1 MFGNTKRGKYIDGNG
16 VKRMEFNQE
25 FWVTLVFTFIN
36 IIVLYIIL
44 KKVLFKPVT
53 KHMQDRTQKIQDAL
67 DMAEEAKRKVDEMKL
82 EYDAKLRDAKV
93 EGTKIV
99 DDYQKMADKEYE
111 ISVRNAKK
119 EADLIIQKAKAEL
132 EVEKEQLMSRM
143 KKEMADLVLS
153 ASEKVLKQ
161 NIDSDANRRL
171 ISDFID
177 NNK

>member
-1 MFGNTKRGKYIDGNG
+1 
-16 VKRMEFNQE
+16 MEFNQE
-25 FWVTLVFTFIN
+25 FWVTLVITFIN

-44 KKVLFKPVT
+44 KRFLFKPVT

-82 EYDAKLRDAKV
+82 EYDAKLRDAKL
-93 EGTKIV
+93 EGSKIV

-111 ISVRNAKK
+111 ISVTNAKK
-119 EADLIIQKAKAEL
+119 EADLIIQKAKQEL
-132 EVEKEQLMSRM
+132 EIEKEQLISKM

-153 ASEKVLKQ
+153 ATEKVLKQ
-161 NIDSDANRRL
+161 NIDNDANRRL
-171 ISDFID
+171 VSDFID